1 MSFRKTVYGWIAATV
16 VASTAAI
23 PTAWAADTPVGSGFT
38 YQGRLKQAGTPYSG
52 SADMRFKLWD
62 SSGIGGTQI
71 GTTLFSTNVL
81 IEDGLFTVDLDFGM
95 AAYSGSERWLEI
107 AIRTPHD
114 PGDTASYTTLDP
126 RQPLMPAPFA
136 LYALSGNEGPA
147 GPAGPIGETGPQG
160 PQGPAG
166 PQGPTGP
173 QGATGAQGPAGPQG
187 PQGPAGPQGPEG
199 PQGPPG
205 PADSVWTLNGT
216 VAYYNTGNIGI
227 GTSVPTSNIE
237 IVKSQASLKL
247 RSSNLAGSLFDMRG
261 PTPSVV
267 QTGTFGTL
275 RFLDGADTVRS
286 SITGIKTAIGGDM
299 ITFQVSGSTA
309 MAINGSQNVG
319 IGTTVPSSSLEIAH
333 PAASLRL
340 RSTETSGSVLDL
352 RGPTPGALQSA
363 TYGTLNFL
371 DAGDNERGSLRV
383 FNSGI
388 LGIFMTLR
396 VNGSEA
402 MRLDANQNVGI
413 GTSLPKGKLHVNGDY
428 YGSGHLWLHALEGD
442 GQNGTAYIQARDTS
456 STSNINMR
464 LRTKAGANF
473 VDVMTLTSTNR
484 VGVGTTAPLSKLHV
498 SSATGEDAMRVQVAG
513 QSRFI
518 IHNNGSVAIG
528 GNITPQDT
536 LHVNGTTR
544 TNVIRIM
551 GGSDLAERFD
561 VADVNDVSPKPGM
574 VVCIDP
580 ANPGKLIPSTRA
592 YDRTVAGVI
601 SGANGINSGMVM
613 GQEGT
618 EADGAHPV
626 ALTGRV
632 YVMVDA
638 TSGAIEP
645 GDLLT
650 TSDVA
655 GHAMKVNNFSR
666 AQGAI
671 IGKAMTSLGAGERG
685 LVLVLVS
692 LQ

>member
-1 MSFRKTVYGWIAATV
+1 MSIKASICGWIAATI
-16 VASTAAI
+16 VASTAVN

-38 YQGRLKQAGTPYSG
+38 YQGRLKQAGTPYTG
-52 SADMRFKLWD
+52 AADMRFRLWD
-62 SSGIGGTQI
+62 SYGAGGTQI
-71 GTTLFSTNVL
+71 GSTLFSTN
-81 IEDGLFTVDLDFGM
+81 IMIDEGLFTVDLDFGIG
-95 AAYSGSERWLEI
+95 AFTGAERWLEI

-114 PGDTASYTTLDP
+114 PSDTASYTKLDP

-147 GPAGPIGETGPQG
+147 GPAGPVGETGPQG

-173 QGATGAQGPAGPQG
+173 QGATGSQGPAGPQG

-205 PADSVWTLNGT
+205 PADGVWSVNGT
-216 VAYYNTGNIGI
+216 VAYYNSGNIGI
-227 GTSVPTSNIE
+227 GTSAPTSNIE
-237 IVKSQASLKL
+237 IVKSQATLKL
-247 RSSNLAGSLFDMRG
+247 RSSSLSGSLLDMRG
-261 PTPSVV
+261 PTPSTL
-267 QTGTFGTL
+267 QNGTFGVI

-286 SITGIKTAIGGDM
+286 SITGVRPAIGGNM
-299 ITFQVSGSTA
+299 ITFQVDGSTV
-309 MAINGSQNVG
+309 MAVNGNQNVG
-319 IGTTVPSSSLEIAH
+319 IGTTLPTSSLEIFK
-333 PAASLRL
+333 PEASLRL
-340 RSTETSGSVLDL
+340 RSTETTGSVLDL
-352 RGPTPGALQSA
+352 RGPTPDALQA
-363 TYGTLNFL
+363 GTYGTVNFL
-371 DAGDNERGSLRV
+371 DGSDTDRGRIRV
-383 FNSGI
+383 FNTGV
-388 LGIFMTLR
+388 LGVHMTFG
-396 VNGSEA
+396 VNGTEA
-402 MRLDANQNVGI
+402 MRINSSQNVGI
-413 GTSLPKGKLHVNGDY
+413 GTSIPKGKLHVNGDY

-442 GQNGTAYIQARDTS
+442 GQSGTAYVQARDTS

-464 LRTKAGANF
+464 LRTKAGANY
-473 VDVMTLTSTNR
+473 VDVMTLTSGNR
-484 VGVGTTAPLSKLHV
+484 VGIGTTVPNSKV
-498 SSATGEDAMRVQVAG
+498 QINSTTGENALRVQVAG
-513 QSRFI
+513 LSKLLV
-518 IHNNGSVAIG
+518 HSNGSVSIG
-528 GNITPQDT
+528 GDFTPLDT

-561 VADVNDVSPKPGM
+561 VADVDDVTPQPGM

-613 GQEGT
+613 GQEGS

-638 TSGAIEP
+638 TGGAIEP

-650 TSDVA
+650 TSHVA
-655 GHAMKVNNFSR
+655 GHAMKVNDFSR

-671 IGKAMTSLGAGERG
+671 IGKAMTSLAAGEQG